1 MRVEATEAGLF
12 LPDVGL
18 HLDPAQPVPFAAV
31 SHGHG
36 DHARAL
42 PGRMWAT
49 PETAA
54 IVRARVGETET
65 VVAGY
70 REPVDLRIPG
80 HSPARLTFHSAG
92 HVLGSAG
99 ILVERGGERFFYTGD
114 VKLAP
119 SRTCAPADIPRCD
132 ALLIESTFGL
142 PVFRFPP
149 VEEAQSLIVAQ
160 ARDALASGEIPVFL
174 GYALGK
180 GPEIARILLDAGIAV
195 SLHGA
200 VGKMV
205 EIYAR
210 FGVPFPGAVPYA
222 AGALEGRALVVPPD
236 CRNHPMITK
245 LKKSRVV
252 AVTGWALL
260 DASYDRYGAQGLV
273 PLSDHADFDDLLR
286 IVELSGARRVRTL
299 HGFAE
304 PLARVLALG
313 GLDAEPLG
321 ERKSEAPEPEES

>member
-1 MRVEATEAGLF
+1 MRVEATAAGLY

-18 HLDPAQPVPFAAV
+18 HLDPASPVAYAAV

-54 IVRARVGETET
+54 IVRVRLGETET

-70 REPVDLRIPG
+70 REPLDLRLPG
-80 HSPARLTFHSAG
+80 HAPARLTFFSAG

-99 ILVERGGERFFYTGD
+99 ILVESGGERLFYTGD
-114 VKLAP
+114 VKLA
-119 SRTCAPADIPRCD
+119 SSLTCAPADIPECD
-132 ALLIESTFGL
+132 DLLIESTFGL
-142 PVFRFPP
+142 PVFRFPE
-149 VEEAQSLIVAQ
+149 VEETRAMIVAL
-160 ARDALASGEIPVFL
+160 ARDALAADETPVFL

-180 GPEIARILLDAGIAV
+180 GPEIARILGDAGIPV

-200 VGKMV
+200 VWKMA

-210 FGVPFPGAVPYA
+210 FGVSLGGAVRYE
-222 AGALEGRALVVPPD
+222 AGGSAGKALVVPPS
-236 CRNHPMITK
+236 CRTHPMIAK
-245 LKKSRVV
+245 LKRSRIV

-260 DASYDRYGAQGLV
+260 DASHDRYGAQALV
-273 PLSDHADFDDLLR
+273 ALSDHAGYEDLLR
-286 IVELSGARRVRTL
+286 IVALSGARRVRTL
-299 HGFAE
+299 HGFA
-304 PLARVLALG
+304 PSLARVLALG
-313 GLDAEPLG
+313 GMDAEPLAAT
-321 ERKSEAPEPEES
+321 RAPEA

>member
-1 MRVEATEAGLF
+1 MEVEATPAGLY

-18 HLDPAQPVPFAAV
+18 HLDPAVPVPFAAV

-70 REPVDLRIPG
+70 REPVDLRLPG
-80 HSPARLTFHSAG
+80 HSPARLTFFSAG

-99 ILVERGGERFFYTGD
+99 ILVECGGERFFYTGD

-119 SRTCAPADIPRCD
+119 SLTCAAADIPECD
-132 ALLIESTFGL
+132 ELLVESTFGL
-142 PVFRFPP
+142 PVFRFPA
-149 VEEAQSLIVAQ
+149 VEELRARIVAQ
-160 ARDALASGEIPVFL
+160 ARDALAADEIPVFL

-180 GPEIARILLDAGIAV
+180 GPEIARILGDAAIPV

-200 VGKMV
+200 VWKMAG
-205 EIYAR
+205 IYAR
-210 FGVPFPGAVPYA
+210 FGV
-222 AGALEGRALVVPPD
+222 ALEGAVRYEAAEIAGKAIVAPPS
-236 CRNHPMITK
+236 CRTQPMITN
-245 LKKSRVV
+245 LKRSRIV
-252 AVTGWALL
+252 AVTGWGLL
-260 DASYDRYGAQGLV
+260 DASHDRYGAQALV
-273 PLSDHADFDDLLR
+273 PLSDHAGYEDLLR
-286 IVELSGARRVRTL
+286 VVALSRARRVRTV
-299 HGFAE
+299 HGFAQT
-304 PLARVLALG
+304 LARVLALRG
-313 GLDAEPLG
+313 IDAEPLAAA
-321 ERKSEAPEPEES
+321 RPEEA